1 MGELLREVREA
12 KGITLK
18 DVENDISIRVLYLQS
33 IEDGNYDVIP
43 GEVYL
48 KGFIRNYS
56 VYLGLDPAEIMEIY
70 KQSKPIGS
78 KEEANFKLENNSKE
92 SSFQRKKLAKAQ
104 QRRRI
109 SNIGIVVIILVV
121 ALLVGGFMYWNN
133 RTPEQPIQ
141 DTQQI
146 TTEQQNT
153 TSSAINEENTN
164 NIPSNTNNSAI
175 SSNNN
180 SIKVV
185 INFTDKSWTEVTV
198 DGDKKYE
205 GLSEANTTLSFE
217 GSSKIFV
224 KVGNAGA
231 VNLTYNGENLGT
243 AGEVGEVVVKTFTKD
258 SVASVEL

>member
-1 MGELLREVREA
+1 MNSVGELLKEVREA

-18 DVENDISIRVLYLQS
+18 DVENNISIRVLYLQA
-33 IEDGNYDVIP
+33 IEDGKYEVVP

-78 KEEANFKLENNSKE
+78 KEETSFKLDNDAKE
-92 SSFQRKKLAKAQ
+92 SSFKRKKLAKAQ
-104 QRRRI
+104 QRRKV
-109 SNIGIVVIILVV
+109 SNIGIVVIILIVV
-121 ALLVGGFMYWNN
+121 LLVGGFMYWKNKA
-133 RTPEQPIQ
+133 PEQPVQ

-146 TTEQQNT
+146 TTKQQTNT
-153 TSSAINEENTN
+153 SAAVNVENTN
-164 NIPSNTNNSAI
+164 NSVV
-175 SSNNN
+175 SSNNP
-180 SIKVV
+180 ILVV
-185 INFTDKSWTEVTV
+185 LNFTDNSWTEVTV

-205 GLSEANTTLSFE
+205 GLSEADTILSFD
-217 GSSKIFV
+217 GSNKIFV

-231 VNLTYNGENLGT
+231 VNLTYNGQNLGT
-243 AGEVGEVVVKTFTKD
+243 AGDVGEVVIKTFTKD